1 MDDEVDDEVDEEVK
15 WLDNKSAGGKG
26 FERSV

>member
-1 MDDEVDDEVDEEVK
+1 MKVDDEVDEEEVK